1 MEELPS
7 LTGRPNAS
15 FSFSQTA
22 DAAAASSQLT
32 PMCATSKPSAALL
45 ACLQSAVIF
54 SKLPAAMSAF
64 GQTQL
69 PPTAWM
75 NGAAM
80 N

>member
-1 MEELPS
+1 MGEIFA
-7 LTGRPNAS
+7 R
-15 FSFSQTA
+15 FSASQTA
-22 DAAAASSQLT
+22 MEASALSQLM

-80 N
+80 NSPMF